1 VSCIHFIQVLVGYK
15 AHLII
20 KLIR

>member
-1 VSCIHFIQVLVGYK
+1 MHFIQVLVGYK